1 MFARYFRG
9 SQEPNVVHLQQLR
22 VGRPGGPLGH
32 MVTVGVT
39 GTEEQVVRRRSSG
52 GNAVVNISARVDY
65 GIRVLCALAAS
76 GGPMTSEQLAAAQ
89 GLPHKYLES
98 VLTELRRGSLLVSK
112 RGADG
117 GYRLARPPSDISL
130 ADVIRALVG
139 TLAEV
144 RGLRPEGTSYDGPAE
159 HLRAVWL
166 GVRAHLESVL
176 EEVTIDRIVSG
187 DLPDLPGPVAE
198 VVPLRSRRPL

>member
-1 MFARYFRG
+1 VGTVAHAVG
-9 SQEPNVVHLQQLR
+9 TAEPA
-22 VGRPGGPLGH
+22 VG
-32 MVTVGVT
+32 TVAHAVGTAEPAT
-39 GTEEQVVRRRSSG
+39 GTASNGVRRRSSG

-65 GIRVLCALAAS
+65 GVRVLCALAATD
-76 GGPMTSEQLAAAQ
+76 GPMTSEQLASAQ
-89 GLPHKYLES
+89 DLPHKYLES
-98 VLTELRRGSLLVSK
+98 VLTELRRGGLLVAK

-117 GYRLARPPSDISL
+117 GYRLARPAAEISL
-130 ADVIRALVG
+130 ADAIRSLVG

-144 RGLRPEGTSYDGPAE
+144 RGRRPEGTTYDGPAE

-187 DLPDLPGPVAE
+187 DLPDLPAPVAE
-198 VVPLRSRRPL
+198 VVPDRS

>member
-1 MFARYFRG
+1 M
-9 SQEPNVVHLQQLR
+9 
-22 VGRPGGPLGH
+22 
-32 MVTVGVT
+32 
-39 GTEEQVVRRRSSG
+39 VRRRSSG

-76 GGPMTSEQLAAAQ
+76 DGPMTSEQLAAAQ

-98 VLTELRRGSLLVSK
+98 VLTELRRSSLLISK

-117 GYRLARPPSDISL
+117 GYRLARPPSEISL

-144 RGLRPEGTSYDGPAE
+144 RGQRPEGTSYDGAAE
-159 HLRAVWL
+159 HLRDVWL

-176 EEVTIDRIVSG
+176 EDVTIDRIVSG
-187 DLPDLPGPVAE
+187 NLPDMPNLPGPVAD
-198 VVPLRSRRPL
+198 VVPLRSRRRS

>member
-1 MFARYFRG
+1 MDAADR
-9 SQEPNVVHLQQLR
+9 QEPDVVHPQQPWAVQPREHLLLVTTLR
-22 VGRPGGPLGH
+22 V
-32 MVTVGVT
+32 TS
-39 GTEEQVVRRRSSG
+39 TEESTVRRRSSG

-65 GIRVLCALAAS
+65 GIRVLCALAAAD
-76 GGPMTSEQLAAAQ
+76 GPMTSEQLAAAQ

-98 VLTELRRGSLLVSK
+98 VLTELRRSSLLISK

-117 GYRLARPPSDISL
+117 GYRLARPPSEISL

-144 RGLRPEGTSYDGPAE
+144 RGQRPEGTSYDGAAE
-159 HLRAVWL
+159 HLRDVWL

-176 EEVTIDRIVSG
+176 EDVTIDRIVSG
-187 DLPDLPGPVAE
+187 NLPDMPNLPGPVAD
-198 VVPLRSRRPL
+198 VVPLRSRRRS